1 MRKEVWFG
9 LAIMAAVVL
18 TAFILLPSPSD
29 MSNGHLG
36 LLMLALIVV
45 AIMLGFPTAFTLMGM
60 GMVFAWIAYRSSN
73 PDLAVQQTLD
83 LMVQRTYA
91 VMSND
96 VLISIPLFV
105 FMGYLIERANLIE
118 KLFKS
123 MHMATARVPGSLAV
137 ATIITC
143 AIFATAT
150 GIVGAVVTLMGLLAL
165 PAMLR
170 AGYSVQLSA
179 GAITAGG
186 CLGILIPP
194 SIMLIV
200 YGATAGVSVV
210 KLYAGAFFPGLMLAG
225 LYIIYV
231 VVLAKFKPHLA
242 PPLSAEDRHVP
253 LPPFAQVVSSCIS
266 DKVLPGLIG
275 AIKGKRN
282 AAVPMRTLLSHLF
295 IALLPALAVVLVMG
309 TIFMKVTA
317 PVQEE
322 MLEDVV
328 AMGGGY
334 SHAAEE
340 KNEEK
345 SEGAGGL
352 QEPKP
357 EAMFEGVVA
366 MGGDYG
372 HKSEGAGGL
381 QEPKPEGGG
390 LQEPPAEAELT
401 SQTAPAAQAA
411 TPVAPSAPAMAE
423 PVVTQERLPAPASFW
438 IGLISCVVTLA
449 LFYTY
454 FSFARLEIFKML
466 LGSFFP
472 LAIMI
477 MAVLGSIV
485 FGLATPTE
493 AAAMGS
499 MGGLVLAAAY
509 RRLNMNVLRESVYL
523 TAKTTAMVCWLFVGS
538 SIFSAAFALLGGQ
551 ELINQW
557 VLSMDLTPVEFMILA
572 QVIIFLLGW
581 PLEWT
586 EIIVIFMPI
595 FIPLL
600 PHFGIDPLF
609 FGLLVAMNLQT
620 AFLSPPVAMAAFY
633 LKGVSPP
640 HVTLNQIFA
649 GMMPFMAIQVLGIF
663 LLYQFPAIGLWL
675 PSVLY

>member
-1 MRKEVWFG
+1 MKKEIWFG
-9 LAIMAAVVL
+9 LSIMALVVV
-18 TAFILLPSPSD
+18 TAFVLLPPFGE

-36 LLMLALIVV
+36 LLMLALVVV

-60 GMVFAWIAYRSSN
+60 GMIFAWIAYRSQN
-73 PDLAVQQTLD
+73 PSLAVDQTLD
-83 LMVQRTYA
+83 LMVQRTYS

-123 MHMATARVPGSLAV
+123 MHLATARVPGSLAV

-194 SIMLIV
+194 SVMLIV

-210 KLYAGAFFPGLMLAG
+210 KLYAGAFFPGIMLAS
-225 LYIIYV
+225 LYILYV
-231 VVLAKFKPHLA
+231 VIIAKLKPHLA
-242 PPLSAEDRHVP
+242 PPMSAEDRIVP
-253 LPPFAQVVSSCIS
+253 LPAVTQQISNTFS
-266 DKVLPGLIG
+266 DKVLPGLLG
-275 AIKGKRN
+275 ALKGKRN
-282 AAVPMRTLLSHLF
+282 AATPTSDILKQLG
-295 IALLPALAVVLVMG
+295 IALLPLIAVSLLSGV
-309 TIFMKVTA
+309 IFFKITQ
-317 PVQEE
+317 PLPSE
-322 MLEDVV
+322 V
-328 AMGGGY
+328 A
-334 SHAAEE
+334 
-340 KNEEK
+340 
-345 SEGAGGL
+345 
-352 QEPKP
+352 
-357 EAMFEGVVA
+357 EGVVA
-366 MGGDYG
+366 MGGAIEDTPQEAE
-372 HKSEGAGGL
+372 SANLSGL
-381 QEPKPEGGG
+381 QEPQAMGDLKSPPGASDAPQALGAAVEAPAVAAAAG
-390 LQEPPAEAELT
+390 PAEAAALE
-401 SQTAPAAQAA
+401 AKPAE
-411 TPVAPSAPAMAE
+411 VANE
-423 PVVTQERLPAPASFW
+423 GERQPAPTGFW
-438 IGLISCVVTLA
+438 IAMGVVA
-449 LFYTY
+449 FAMFVFYAY

-477 MAVLGSIV
+477 LAVLGTIV

-493 AAAMGS
+493 AAAIGS
-499 MGGLVLAAAY
+499 MGGLLLAAAY
-509 RRLNMNVLRESVYL
+509 RRLNFQVMKESVFL
-523 TAKTTAMVCWLFVGS
+523 TAKTSAMVCWLFVGS

-551 ELINQW
+551 ELINTW
-557 VLSMDLTPVEFMILA
+557 VLSLNMTPVQFMILA
-572 QVIIFLLGW
+572 QVVIFLLGW

-609 FGLLVAMNLQT
+609 FGLLVALNLQT

-640 HVTLNQIFA
+640 QVSLNQIFA
-649 GMMPFMAIQVLGIF
+649 GMMPFMAIQVFAIV
-663 LLYQFPAIGLWL
+663 LLYMFPAIGLWL
-675 PSVLY
+675 PEVLYK